1 MNIEDFR
8 TYCLSFKGVS
18 EKMPFGK
25 ASTEYD
31 RNLLVFSEC
40 DKWFCFV
47 NVDVFDFCNVKCRP
61 EQSEELQER
70 YEGMRPGYHM
80 NKRHWLS
87 ICFNRDVPDSLI
99 RSLVRQSYDLVVA
112 SLTRKQREALEKL

>member
-31 RNLLVFSEC
+31 RNLLSTTPGVQRMRQ
-40 DKWFCFV
+40 V
-47 NVDVFDFCNVKCRP
+47 VLLR
-61 EQSEELQER
+61 ER
-70 YEGMRPGYHM
+70 GC
-80 NKRHWLS
+80 
-87 ICFNRDVPDSLI
+87 I
-99 RSLVRQSYDLVVA
+99 
-112 SLTRKQREALEKL
+112 

>member
-1 MNIEDFR
+1 M
-8 TYCLSFKGVS
+8 
-18 EKMPFGK
+18 
-25 ASTEYD
+25 
-31 RNLLVFSEC
+31 
-40 DKWFCFV
+40 

-99 RSLVRQSYDLVVA
+99 RSLARQSYDLVVA

>member
-31 RNLLVFSEC
+31 RNLLVFSVC
-40 DKWFCFV
+40 DK
-47 NVDVFDFCNVKCRP
+47 
-61 EQSEELQER
+61 
-70 YEGMRPGYHM
+70 
-80 NKRHWLS
+80 
-87 ICFNRDVPDSLI
+87 
-99 RSLVRQSYDLVVA
+99 
-112 SLTRKQREALEKL
+112 

>member
-1 MNIEDFR
+1 
-8 TYCLSFKGVS
+8 
-18 EKMPFGK
+18 
-25 ASTEYD
+25 
-31 RNLLVFSEC
+31 
-40 DKWFCFV
+40 
-47 NVDVFDFCNVKCRP
+47 
-61 EQSEELQER
+61 
-70 YEGMRPGYHM
+70 MRPGYHM

>member
-31 RNLLVFSEC
+31 RNLLVFSVCE
-40 DKWFCFV
+40 WFCFV
-47 NVDVFDFCNVKCRP
+47 NVDVFDFCKVICRP

-87 ICFNRDVPDSLI
+87 FCFNRDVPDSLI